1 MPQHPTVIPMS
12 DDAKPIVPADVAP
25 TVLPDAFLSSEEA
38 LSAGRFHLPSYDEL
52 PSVELYRDQVLSY
65 IDHILSPL
73 SACSEGLWLTASM
86 VNNYVKEGLMTPVRG
101 KKYTRQQIMQLL
113 CVYHLKQNLRL
124 SDVKALT
131 GRDDVD
137 FWTCYAHLLE
147 DKKKIRE
154 SVPAMLDAFL
164 PYDSEDP
171 NGRLMLCLALSEIA
185 SYLRRLCEGVVDAI
199 DEQTGGKE

>member
-1 MPQHPTVIPMS
+1 MHSLNDAIAEVFS
-12 DDAKPIVPADVAP
+12 DHDI
-25 TVLPDAFLSSEEA
+25 
-38 LSAGRFHLPSYDEL
+38 LPSDVPQL
-52 PSVELYRDQVLSY
+52 DLYMDQ
-65 IDHILSPL
+65 ILSLFEQGSRDSKRDPSDKL
-73 SACSEGLWLTASM
+73 LTKTM

-137 FWTCYAHLLE
+137 FGACYAHLLE

-154 SVPAMLDAFL
+154 SVPTMLDAFL